1 MSEQEISEQAPEFNG
16 GPAERDRSIVN
27 FLFEVGTMRHL
38 PRMHRQVLLNED
50 MTDTI
55 ASHSYRVAIIAWFL
69 AKIENADPYKC
80 LAMGTFHD
88 IAEART
94 GDHNWI
100 HKRYTKMFES
110 EVHNDQLK
118 TLPFPD
124 TMDIMTEYELRES
137 KEAIVTKQADI
148 LDQILL
154 LREYE
159 WQGNKEAMIWLYGK
173 ESVAG
178 NESTKGQAQLKKL
191 TLPSA
196 IELGKMIYEVSP
208 SEWWENIWTSKNR

>member
-1 MSEQEISEQAPEFNG
+1 M
-16 GPAERDRSIVN
+16 
-27 FLFEVGTMRHL
+27 GTMRHL

-50 MTDTI
+50 MTDNI
-55 ASHSYRVAIIAWFL
+55 ASHSYRVAIIAFFL
-69 AKIENADPYKC
+69 AKIEGLDPFKV
-80 LAMGTFHD
+80 LAMGLFHD

-100 HKRYTKMFES
+100 HKKYIKIYED
-110 EVHNDQLK
+110 EVLEDQLSN
-118 TLPFPD
+118 LPFPELKE
-124 TMDIMTEYELRES
+124 MMTEYEKRET
-137 KEAIVTKQADI
+137 KEAIVAKQADI
-148 LDQILL
+148 LDQIML

-173 ESVAG
+173 EG
-178 NESTKGQAQLKKL
+178 ESDKGQSQLKKL

-196 IELGKMIYEVSP
+196 IELGKMMYEVPP

>member
-1 MSEQEISEQAPEFNG
+1 MTDEPNKEN
-16 GPAERDRSIVN
+16 AERDRSIVN

-69 AKIENADPYKC
+69 AKIEGADPYKC
-80 LAMGTFHD
+80 MAMGNFHD

-100 HKRYTKMFES
+100 HKKYIKIFED
-110 EVHNDQLK
+110 EVLRDQLGA
-118 TLPFPD
+118 LPFPD
-124 TMDIMTEYELRES
+124 TLELMAEYEMRET

-159 WQGNKEAMIWLYGK
+159 WQGNKEAMIWLHGK
-173 ESVAG
+173 ESLNG
-178 NESTKGQAQLKKL
+178 DESNKSHAQLKKL

>member
-1 MSEQEISEQAPEFNG
+1 MTEEKHSGSA
-16 GPAERDRSIVN
+16 RDRSIVN
-27 FLFEVGTMRHL
+27 FLFEMGTMRHL

-69 AKIENADPYKC
+69 AKIEGADLYKT
-80 LAMGTFHD
+80 LAMGLFHD

-100 HKRYTKMFES
+100 HKKYIKVYED
-110 EVHNDQLK
+110 EVLNDQLSN
-118 TLPFPD
+118 LPFPD
-124 TMDIMTEYELRES
+124 LKELMDEYEKRES
-137 KEAIVTKQADI
+137 MESIVAKQADI

-173 ESVAG
+173 ASLSGEES
-178 NESTKGQAQLKKL
+178 SKKFSQLNKL

-196 IELGKMIYEVSP
+196 IELAKMIYEVTP

>member
-1 MSEQEISEQAPEFNG
+1 MPEELDNTS
-16 GPAERDRSIVN
+16 RDRSIVN

-55 ASHSYRVAIIAWFL
+55 ASHSYRVAVIAWFL
-69 AKIENADPYKC
+69 AKIENADPFKC
-80 LAMGTFHD
+80 ITMGIFHD

-100 HKRYTKMFES
+100 HKKYIKVYED
-110 EVHNDQLK
+110 EVIQDQFGS
-118 TLPFPD
+118 LPFPD
-124 TMDIMTEYELRES
+124 LKELVEEYEKRES

-173 ESVAG
+173 DSLNG
-178 NESTKGQAQLKKL
+178 NGSNKGQAQLNKL

-208 SEWWENIWTSKNR
+208 SEWWENLWTSKNR

>member
-1 MSEQEISEQAPEFNG
+1 MSEDNNNQ
-16 GPAERDRSIVN
+16 RDRSIVN
-27 FLFEVGTMRHL
+27 FLFEMGTMRHL

-69 AKIENADPYKC
+69 AKIEGADIYKT
-80 LAMGTFHD
+80 LAMGLFHD

-100 HKRYTKMFES
+100 HKKYIKVYDD
-110 EVHNDQLK
+110 EVLEDQLSN
-118 TLPFPD
+118 LPFPE
-124 TMDIMTEYELRES
+124 TKELMQEYEKRES
-137 KEAIVTKQADI
+137 KEAIIAKQADI

-173 ESVAG
+173 ES
-178 NESTKGQAQLKKL
+178 ESNKGQSQLKKL